1 MALDFGKVFG
11 FALGYPFRK
20 DVFFVL
26 FAVTLIFSLPS
37 WFLTGYLI
45 SYAGALEGTGI
56 TEIIG
61 VVVSY
66 AVYIGP
72 VIIAGWLVGIFLTA
86 AYLDNSAKFFKGKRK
101 PIIGSFEIA
110 KERFFPLLV
119 TLIILGLVL
128 LACFGG
134 FLFILI
140 PAFIAPQTGLIFL
153 AAGVIWL
160 LAGLVIGAVVAFM
173 TFLSP
178 VFCVLDKTAPVD
190 SIKKSWNL
198 IGKNKLNTFLFLII
212 FFVIFIAVS
221 LAGSIPEIVFAFF
234 AGEIPILSIESFSFM
249 FFRMIFTAY
258 LNIFAYSSYVN
269 YYLSIRKKFEIL

>member
-1 MALDFGKVFG
+1 MALDLGKVFG
-11 FALGYPFRK
+11 FALRYPLRK

-26 FAVTLIFSLPS
+26 FAVTLIFSLLS

-45 SYAGALEGTGI
+45 GDVSALGGAGLA
-56 TEIIG
+56 EIIG
-61 VVVSY
+61 GVVSSAIY
-66 AVYIGP
+66 LGP

-86 AYLDNSAKFFKGKRK
+86 AYFDNSAKFFKGKRK
-101 PIIGSFEIA
+101 PILGSFEIA
-110 KERFFPLLV
+110 KERFLPLLV

-140 PAFIAPQTGLIFL
+140 PTLIAPQTGLIFL
-153 AAGVIWL
+153 VAGVIWI

-178 VFCVLDKTAPVD
+178 VFCVLDKTGPVD

-198 IGKNKLNTFLFLII
+198 IGKNKLNTFLFFII

-234 AGEIPILSIESFSFM
+234 AGEIPLLSIESFSFLV
-249 FFRMIFTAY
+249 FRMIFTVY
-258 LNIFAYSSYVN
+258 LNMFAYSSYVN
-269 YYLSIRKKFEIL
+269 YYLSTR